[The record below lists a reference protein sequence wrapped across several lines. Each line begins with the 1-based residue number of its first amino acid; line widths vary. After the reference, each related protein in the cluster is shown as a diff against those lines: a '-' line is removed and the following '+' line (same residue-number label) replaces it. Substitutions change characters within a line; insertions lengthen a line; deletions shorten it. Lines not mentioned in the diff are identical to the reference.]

1 MKTISVIG
9 MGYIGLP
16 TALLIAGPG
25 KKINC
30 IDKDKKKIN
39 NLKNG
44 KIFLNEKPIVKLFN
58 KKKNF

>member
-25 KKINC
+25 KN
-30 IDKDKKKIN
+30 
-39 NLKNG
+39 
-44 KIFLNEKPIVKLFN
+44 KLHR
-58 KKKNF
+58 